1 MLKSGISTNLYAH
14 LDSSFPLTTQ
24 TLTSTGLG
32 VALEPNSSYEFR
44 LTFTSTDGG
53 DNLRFKLVYTG
64 SFTKASLFYDTSSG
78 ILAAFSIAG
87 TYAPTS
93 EDAVTVW
100 GYLRTSTAGKF
111 ELQARKDTLLS
122 GDATLITGG
131 AHMIARKL

>member
-44 LTFTSTDGG
+44 LTFASTDGG
-53 DNLRFKLVYTG
+53 DNLRFKLVYSG
-64 SFTKASLFYDTSSG
+64 SFAKASLFYDATSNS
-78 ILAAFSIAG
+78 LAAFSIAG
-87 TYAPTS
+87 TYVPTS

-100 GYLRTSTAGKF
+100 GYLRTATGGKF
-111 ELQARKDTLLS
+111 EMQARKDTLLS
-122 GDATLITGG
+122 ADSTLITSG